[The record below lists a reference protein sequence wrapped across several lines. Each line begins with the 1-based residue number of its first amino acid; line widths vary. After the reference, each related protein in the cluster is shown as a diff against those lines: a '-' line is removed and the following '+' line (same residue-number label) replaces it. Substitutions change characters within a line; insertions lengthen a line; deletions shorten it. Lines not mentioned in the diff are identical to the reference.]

1 MRRNV
6 DILSEIDWFTVLLF
20 YCLVLFGW
28 LNIYAADYDEN
39 VVQSIFSLTVNSG
52 KQLIFIGFTVIIV
65 TFILAIDFKFYNT
78 FAYVIY
84 GVIMLMLVGVMLFAR
99 EINGARSWIQ
109 IGQFSLQPSELAKFA
124 TALALA
130 RYMSA
135 QDFKIKKVRNQ
146 VGITFIIGLPMAL
159 IVLQG
164 DLGTALVFS
173 AFILVLF
180 REGMSPVLL
189 IAGIS
194 MAALFILTL
203 LMKQTTLFISIGV
216 IGLVVILASEK
227 TFKRIAIIIAV
238 VLLIAV
244 TIKGIDYA
252 FYKILK
258 PHQQNRILV
267 LLNPNIDPL
276 GAGWNVTQSKI
287 AIGSGGLSGKG
298 FLKGTQTKFDFV
310 PEQSTD
316 FIFCTIGEEHGWIG
330 SLVLISLFITLLLR
344 IIYIAERQKQ
354 RFTRIFGYAVAS
366 ILFLHFTI
374 NIGMTIGLFPVI
386 GIPLPFFSYGGSSLV
401 AFTIFLFI
409 LLKLDAHRVQMLAH

>member
-227 TFKRIAIIIAV
+227 TFKRIAIIIAG

-298 FLKGTQTKFDFV
+298 FLKGTQTKYDFV